1 MSYFNFQIYKKYILF
16 NAINTN
22 YIIIRVALVLQ

>member
-1 MSYFNFQIYKKYILF
+1 MSYFNFQIYKKYIPF
-16 NAINTN
+16 NTSSTN